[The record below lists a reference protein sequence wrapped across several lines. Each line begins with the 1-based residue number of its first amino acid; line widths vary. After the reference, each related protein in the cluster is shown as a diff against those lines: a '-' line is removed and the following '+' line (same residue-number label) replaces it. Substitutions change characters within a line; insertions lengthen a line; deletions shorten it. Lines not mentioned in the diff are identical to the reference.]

1 MLSTVLRRT
10 SSSSVLATKR
20 ALAAVTLLQHQVTTT
35 ASPIILRNGS
45 LSGETRPFSSF
56 LASLLKARDFHVKS
70 GPLDFKSS
78 SVPDYG
84 YDEGKGNEEGL
95 EISRLGI
102 SQEIVGALAKKGIT
116 KLFPI
121 QRAVLEPAMQGK
133 DMFGRARTGTG
144 KTLAFGIP
152 ILDKIL
158 QFNAQHGR
166 GRYPLAIVMAPT
178 RELARQVEKEFREA
192 APSLD
197 IICLYG
203 GTPISQQMRDLEYG
217 VDVVVGTPGRI
228 IDLVKRG
235 SLVLSEVQHVVLDE
249 ADQMLGVGFVD
260 AIETILSSVPR
271 NRHTLCFSATMPSWI
286 KELVRKYLKD
296 PLTIDLV
303 GDSDKKLAEG
313 ITLYSIASDLYAKAS
328 ILGPLITEHAKGGKC
343 IVFTETKRDADRLAY
358 AMAKTYKCEAL
369 HGDISQSVRERTLS
383 GFREGHFNILVA
395 TDVAARGLDVPNVDL
410 PPNSAPV
417 AITHSIIAI
426 AQTST
431 SIIHYALP
439 RCSETFVHRSGRTG
453 RAGKKGTAILIYTQD
468 EGRQVRII
476 ERDTGCKFVELP
488 KVAVDGASIDMYN
501 DMGLG
506 RFNSFGSPR
515 GYGDSG
521 RYGGSSRNG
530 YSRNQSG
537 NFGRSSNF
545 GESRMDRS
553 SNFGDFGSGRSS
565 SSGDF
570 GSGRS
575 SSFGDFGSGRTSS
588 FGDFGSGRSSSFGDN
603 SNRSQNDYH
612 FRQSADFGR
621 LQEVMA

>member
-228 IDLVKRG
+228 IDLMKRG

-260 AIETILSSVPR
+260 AIETILSSVPQ

-410 PPNSAPV
+410 
-417 AITHSIIAI
+417 
-426 AQTST
+426 
-431 SIIHYALP
+431 IIHYALP

-501 DMGLG
+501 DMGRG

-515 GYGDSG
+515 GYGDGG
-521 RYGGSSRNG
+521 RYGGQGNYGSGQGFRNSGFGRSDGQFSGSSRNG

-553 SNFGDFGSGRSS
+553 SNFGDFGSV
-565 SSGDF
+565 
-570 GSGRS
+570 RS

-612 FRQSADFGR
+612 FGQSADFGDSR
-621 LQEVMA
+621 K